1 MQKPHLGELVFFWV
15 LFGIAGFLT
24 LMILSPYGTAIFL
37 AGVLSIVFIP
47 TFERLLRL
55 FRGNRSLA
63 SLATVAFILV
73 MFIVPLSLI
82 GFLMFEEMLSV
93 YASLNESNVGL
104 QVINVWIDN
113 FEALVKNIVPTFHI
127 EADVYGY
134 IEGGLRWL
142 ADHLNDFFSQVFAIL
157 LDTFIVIIAMFFFLR
172 DGKKLK
178 EFAVKWSPLADSYD
192 ESIIAKLEVAV
203 SSVVKGALGT
213 AAAQGLLVGVG
224 LMLFG
229 VPNPVLWG
237 VVSTIAALVPLFGT
251 TIVTVPAVLF
261 LFISGHSVAAIGLL
275 LWSLIFVGL
284 IDNILRPLLI
294 KRDVHVHS
302 FLILMSVLGGLVYFG
317 PIGFLSGPIV
327 LAFFFALLDVYP
339 DIMKGRKITRD
350 SSDII

>member
-1 MQKPHLGELVFFWV
+1 MQKPNFGELVFFWT

-24 LMILSPYGTAIFL
+24 LMILSPYVTALFL
-37 AGVLSIVFIP
+37 AGVLAIVFAP
-47 TFERLLRL
+47 VFRRLERL

-63 SLATVAFILV
+63 SFTTVVLILL
-73 MFIVPLSLI
+73 MFIVPLSII
-82 GFLMFEEMLSV
+82 GFLMFEELLSV
-93 YASLNESNVGL
+93 YASLNESNLGL
-104 QVINVWIDN
+104 QVVNLWIDN
-113 FEALVKNIVPTFHI
+113 FESLVKNVVPTFHI
-127 EADVYGY
+127 EADVYSY
-134 IEGGLRWL
+134 LEGGLRWL
-142 ADHLNDFFSQVFAIL
+142 ANHFNDLFSQMFAVF
-157 LDTFIVIIAMFFFLR
+157 LDMFIVIIAIFFFLR

-178 EFAVKWSPLADSYD
+178 EFAVAWSPLADSYD
-192 ESIIAKLEVAV
+192 ESIIAKLDVAV

-224 LMLFG
+224 LAIFG

-237 VVSTIAALVPLFGT
+237 VISTIAALVPLFGT

-261 LFISGHSVAAIGLL
+261 LFISSHPIAAIGLL
-275 LWSLIFVGL
+275 VWSLVFVGL

-317 PIGFLSGPIV
+317 PIGFLAGPIV

-339 DIMKGRKITRD
+339 DIMKGRTIKD
-350 SSDII
+350 NSGDII